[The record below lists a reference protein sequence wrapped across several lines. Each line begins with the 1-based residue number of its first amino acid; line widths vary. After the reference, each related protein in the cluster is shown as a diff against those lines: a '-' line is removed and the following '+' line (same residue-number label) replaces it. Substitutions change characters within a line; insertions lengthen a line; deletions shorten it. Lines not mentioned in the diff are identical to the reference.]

1 MRAASPTAQKCWSL
15 PPHGGSGLK
24 STTSKRLHHNALS
37 PSTRREW
44 IEIAHPLH
52 ALVKAFGSP
61 STRREW
67 IEIGDPR
74 LQIEGCRSLPPHGG
88 SGLKWW
94 SVPPP
99 SDCCK
104 SPSTRREWIEI
115 VFVPCR
121 VHYIRSPS
129 TRREWIEIAV
139 VKKAKAG
146 VPGLPPHGGS
156 GLK

>member
-88 SGLKWW
+88 SGLKWLKNGKPELPKG
-94 SVPPP
+94 SLPPHGG
-99 SDCCK
+99 SGLK
-104 SPSTRREWIEI
+104 YSISP
-115 VFVPCR
+115 C
-121 VHYIRSPS
+121 SPV
-129 TRREWIEIAV
+129 RC
-139 VKKAKAG
+139 
-146 VPGLPPHGGS
+146 GLPPHGGS